1 MDTTR
6 ISTSTHRAS
15 RPAARAALAV
25 FAGAGIVTA
34 LAGCS
39 PATAPATGSAATD
52 ASTGTSSAAPSSS
65 AGTDSGGS
73 SSSSSSTYKD
83 GTYEAEGSYQSPGGS
98 ESVGV
103 SITLAGDVVTAVTV
117 TPEAKSGNSKQYQ
130 TAFAGGISG
139 EVVGKKI
146 DDLKVSKV
154 SGSSLTSGGFN
165 QALETIKSEAKA

>member
-6 ISTSTHRAS
+6 ILTTTDRAT

-25 FAGAGIVTA
+25 FAGAGIITA

-39 PATAPATGSAATD
+39 TTPSAQTGSGTTE
-52 ASTGTSSAAPSSS
+52 ASTGASSAAPSSS
-65 AGTDSGGS
+65 AANGSGS
-73 SSSSSSTYKD
+73 SSSGGYKD
-83 GTYEAEGSYQSPGGS
+83 GTYKAEGSYQSPGGA

-103 SITLAGDVVTAVTV
+103 SITLQGDVVTAVTV

-130 TAFAGGISG
+130 TAFASGISG

-165 QALETIKSEAKA
+165 QALETIKGEAKA

>member
-6 ISTSTHRAS
+6 IRTTTDRAT

-39 PATAPATGSAATD
+39 TTPAAQTGSAAPE
-52 ASTGTSSAAPSSS
+52 ASTGTSSAAPSSAATGS
-65 AGTDSGGS
+65 GS
-73 SSSSSSTYKD
+73 SSSGAYKD
-83 GTYEAEGSYQSPGGS
+83 GTYEAEGSYQSPGGA

-103 SITLAGDVVTAVTV
+103 SITLQGDVVTAVTV

-130 TAFAGGISG
+130 TAFASGISG

-165 QALETIKSEAKA
+165 QALETIKGEAKA

>member
-6 ISTSTHRAS
+6 IRTTTDRAT

-25 FAGAGIVTA
+25 FAGAGIITA

-39 PATAPATGSAATD
+39 TTPAAQTGSGTTE

-65 AGTDSGGS
+65 AATGSGS
-73 SSSSSSTYKD
+73 SSSGGYKD
-83 GTYEAEGSYQSPGGS
+83 GTYKAEGSYQSPGGA

-103 SITLAGDVVTAVTV
+103 SITLQGDVVTAVTV

-130 TAFAGGISG
+130 TAFASGISG

-165 QALETIKSEAKA
+165 QALETIKGEAKA